1 MECVARSIQ
10 TLNGVAMFIF
20 NAILLSL
27 FSASSFAADLPV
39 KVYSASELQK
49 LSDSVYRSLNNRG
62 QDENAVELLQ
72 NKLSNQPDHS
82 KALQQIENALSAD
95 NSNSLRQIYRAASSA
110 SSGKIDTAPVQTVSG
125 NIPAKINEK
134 QVDNNQNMALSKPS
148 IPERR
153 ANKRLDAWLE
163 RQSGDLDLPQQ
174 TTNPDTSPLMTMPAP
189 EPQSATDDNAMSG
202 APSIESASQN
212 APLMTMPT
220 PEPLPA
226 DVAASVLSP
235 LTSQP

>member
-163 RQSGDLDLPQQ
+163 RQSRDEQ
-174 TTNPDTSPLMTMPAP
+174 TSPPAIEDAP
-189 EPQSATDDNAMSG
+189 SPLLDVPSSETPSSIDGNTTSEPQPAAVETDT
-202 APSIESASQN
+202 
-212 APLMTMPT
+212 APLMTLPT